1 MPTTAFSHTVAQA
14 EQAGR
19 TPTRR
24 TVDVTDVRELT
35 PGVVRFTFR
44 DEFIA
49 ANTEP

>member
-24 TVDVTDVRELT
+24 TVDVTDVR
-35 PGVVRFTFR
+35 P
-44 DEFIA
+44 
-49 ANTEP
+49 